1 MKVKLLASVAAAGL
15 FAAGAASAEPDGWYG
30 AIDAGYQWI
39 EPINVESQTNGANF
53 NIDVN
58 DGWAAFARLGYR
70 FNPNWRVELEGGYR
84 SGDIGTVR
92 AVSGTQGV
100 CSFSPATGPCYSPE
114 GDLESATLMA
124 NVIYDFGFE
133 YWGLR
138 PFVGLGAGANY
149 VNTDFAGRMRATP
162 GVSFVADDSSTK
174 FAAQA
179 IAGVAFAVGE
189 RANID
194 LTYRYLTSD
203 LEFDSVTAGA
213 GAPAFGT
220 FDGDYDESHTVTLG
234 LRYSFGGGIQAR
246 DRAGASLGSPA
257 MTSIL
262 AGF

>member
-1 MKVKLLASVAAAGL
+1 MRMKTLVLASSAAAAL
-15 FAAGAASAEPDGWYG
+15 ALSAGAASAEPDGWYG

-39 EPINVESQTNGANF
+39 EPINVESEANGANF

-138 PFVGLGAGANY
+138 PFVGLGAGAIAWAA
-149 VNTDFAGRMRATP
+149 VPLALGW
-162 GVSFVADDSSTK
+162 VANAWWLARRQEET
-174 FAAQA
+174 
-179 IAGVAFAVGE
+179 
-189 RANID
+189 
-194 LTYRYLTSD
+194 
-203 LEFDSVTAGA
+203 GA
-213 GAPAFGT
+213 RTAPAA
-220 FDGDYDESHTVTLG
+220 V
-234 LRYSFGGGIQAR
+234 
-246 DRAGASLGSPA
+246 PA
-257 MTSIL
+257 VLT
-262 AGF
+262 